1 MTNFVGETDANIEN
15 FGFSSEDVYQS
26 HLTKIDFDRCTVT
39 SKITKKNYERNIL
52 TSPYGGI
59 YHSAPHIQT
68 NPAYVNEKLFARL
81 KLSMLPNALFS
92 SLASKAFTP
101 EDDQERG
108 IAVEE
113 CMSRSNI
120 ALELFFEH
128 PEVKSFLK
136 QNLSILTQCY
146 QEIAGYIAD
155 HFANE
160 DQKLLQVALRE
171 RVKGIQRAIHQKVG
185 IELKLA
191 DYIKPEIDEISSSED
206 LTVEQDGDAFVET
219 KPILTSEK
227 QEQTTKPDIQISE
240 STWLSRNWLKLLGI
254 TLLTL
259 IGIGVGLALT
269 ATGFLA
275 PLGVGVLGLSVGAAV
290 GFGTGLAVG
299 GATFGV
305 KIAYDERQ
313 YRASNTVNETDFED
327 ALRPSPSVENLIGRV
342 EESQQQLDKGIA
354 CANAELLRVYKK
366 SHDKTEENEDIL
378 SSGFGKKG
386 K

>member
-1 MTNFVGETDANIEN
+1 M
-15 FGFSSEDVYQS
+15 
-26 HLTKIDFDRCTVT
+26 
-39 SKITKKNYERNIL
+39 
-52 TSPYGGI
+52 
-59 YHSAPHIQT
+59 
-68 NPAYVNEKLFARL
+68 
-81 KLSMLPNALFS
+81 
-92 SLASKAFTP
+92 
-101 EDDQERG
+101 
-108 IAVEE
+108 
-113 CMSRSNI
+113 
-120 ALELFFEH
+120 
-128 PEVKSFLK
+128 
-136 QNLSILTQCY
+136 
-146 QEIAGYIAD
+146 
-155 HFANE
+155 
-160 DQKLLQVALRE
+160 
-171 RVKGIQRAIHQKVG
+171 
-185 IELKLA
+185 
-191 DYIKPEIDEISSSED
+191 
-206 LTVEQDGDAFVET
+206 
-219 KPILTSEK
+219 
-227 QEQTTKPDIQISE
+227 
-240 STWLSRNWLKLLGI
+240 GI